1 MIGSVISLFGFQ
13 LLYVDCMV
21 FYREER
27 SHVLLLRLPNR
38 RRGKSVGRWE
48 KSTLKFLKYLNEE
61 DRLNGNNVLNNKV
74 NYDWPNSLIAF
85 LFDGS

>member
-27 SHVLLLRLPNR
+27 SHVLLLRIAEEGNQLID
-38 RRGKSVGRWE
+38 GK
-48 KSTLKFLKYLNEE
+48 KHILKFLKYLNEE
-61 DRLNGNNVLNNKV
+61 NKLNGRYVLNN
-74 NYDWPNSLIAF
+74 
-85 LFDGS
+85 